1 MYAIIVDGGRQYK
14 VTEGQELV
22 IDYRDASSGDALEF
36 GNVIAYSNGSKL
48 DLGSPL
54 AGGESHG
61 QGAGRHQGP
70 KLTVQKFR
78 RRKTF
83 RRRTGHRQLFTKV
96 QIDRSRPAE
105 PDRSRNGH
113 SASDRLSCAGKSH
126 PEGNDDRARSLHR
139 PPRRRRIARP
149 R

>member
-54 AGGESHG
+54 D
-61 QGAGRHQGP
+61 GAKVTAKVLGVTQGP
-70 KLTVQKFR
+70 KLIVQKFR
-78 RRKTF
+78 RRKTY
-83 RRRTGHRQLFTKV
+83 RRKNGHRQLFTKV
-96 QIDRSRPAE
+96 QIE
-105 PDRSRNGH
+105 TI
-113 SASDRLSCAGKSH
+113 SAK
-126 PEGNDDRARSLHR
+126 
-139 PPRRRRIARP
+139 
-149 R
+149 